1 MSDNQRQK
9 RSTQVKI
16 STNSS
21 QQLLMNENSLSESD
35 WMKLYYFDMEYL
47 SSWQYDH
54 RIYKLSP
61 PMNPIQ

>member
-35 WMKLYYFDMEYL
+35 WNEIILF
-47 SSWQYDH
+47 
-54 RIYKLSP
+54 
-61 PMNPIQ
+61 